1 MIPQQTFESYPVFGD
16 NATKVAPD
24 NAKYSAGF
32 QQADVLPAE
41 WMNWAWNK
49 NTKGITD
56 LNAAADSME
65 KELINVLDAATI
77 TPDEDTNNQLLTS
90 INYLITQAETRAK
103 LAAHPIGSLYWSSN
117 NTDPGSLFGGT
128 WVRIKDTFIWAAGDN
143 DTVNATGGAK
153 TVTLQ
158 EANLPSHTHTIGGS
172 TGAESSHT
180 HSLNDHTHSF
190 SGSQAHGHAILAR
203 SAYNNTE
210 GNCVSAGST
219 TKGDGLG
226 GPSSQTAN
234 TQSYYTYFRND
245 SSKSRFVQQ
254 TTVTISGTTGKSSG
268 STGSGTSHS
277 HTLPANTG
285 STGSGTAV
293 NVMNPYT
300 VKYCWERTA

>member
-16 NATKVAPD
+16 NATKVQPD

-65 KELINVLDAATI
+65 KELISVLSAASQ

-103 LAAHPIGSLYWSSN
+103 LAAHPIGSLYWSSDS
-117 NTDPGSLFGGT
+117 TDPGTLFGGT
-128 WVRIKDTFIWAAGDN
+128 WSRIKDTFIWAAGDS

-153 TVTLQ
+153 TVTL
-158 EANLPSHTHTIGGS
+158 EVANLPSHNHTFTGS
-172 TGAESSHT
+172 AVNTGASTAKNTGNQSANPTFSGSHT
-180 HSLNDHTHSF
+180 HGHDIYGRN
-190 SGSQAHGHAILAR
+190 SGGASGMQNSYPISSYGLIGHA
-203 SAYNNTE
+203 STNMAYVTNTT
-210 GNCVSAGST
+210 AG
-219 TKGDGLG
+219 G
-226 GPSSQTAN
+226 GSNAIIKT
-234 TQSYYTYFRND
+234 
-245 SSKSRFVQQ
+245 
-254 TTVTISGTTGKSSG
+254 TTVSISGTTSG
-268 STGSGTSHS
+268 NHTHNMEHTHSVTAAGSI
-277 HTLPANTG
+277 G

-293 NVMNPYT
+293 NIMNPYT
-300 VKYCWERTA
+300 VKYCWERVS